1 MQHVRVTLTAHGREG
16 EIHPMYGLL
25 TNAPFVE
32 RATAMQWN
40 FTGDALGILHYVEGD
55 VDAFEAAVADV
66 DPVVDYELEPAG
78 DGAFYAY
85 IRDATTPE
93 MRDLFEPMT
102 YEGVVMV
109 PPILYHEDGTVSIS
123 VFGPGEEIQR
133 GFELVPEPVD
143 ITVEEVSGLGALGV
157 AAETRLILPAI
168 TSWNISTP
176 RGVEN
181 LHVIIAGS
189 ISDRQR
195 EAIDAALELGYY
207 EIPREASHEDV
218 AAAIDCAP
226 STAAEHLRKA
236 ESTLLSSIL
245 RF

>member
-157 AAETRLILPAI
+157 AAETRL
-168 TSWNISTP
+168 
-176 RGVEN
+176 
-181 LHVIIAGS
+181 
-189 ISDRQR
+189 SDRQR